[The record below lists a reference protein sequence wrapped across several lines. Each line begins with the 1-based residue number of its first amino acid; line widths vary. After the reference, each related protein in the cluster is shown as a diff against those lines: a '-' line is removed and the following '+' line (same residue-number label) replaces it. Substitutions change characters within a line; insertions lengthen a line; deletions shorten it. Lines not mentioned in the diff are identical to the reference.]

1 VRVIEQKA
9 NDLEAEPKQ
18 EMELR
23 VQAIYSF
30 DEGSTPSWTLENI
43 QEMVTTLV
51 ETTNRHLK
59 DTGLRLVTS
68 LQQDVEIREC
78 RL

>member
-1 VRVIEQKA
+1 VREFGQKA
-9 NDLEAEPKQ
+9 NDLASEPKT

-30 DEGSTPSWTLENI
+30 DEGTTPSWTLENI
-43 QEMVTTLV
+43 QEMVANV
-51 ETTNRHLK
+51 IETTNRHLK
-59 DTGLRLVTS
+59 DSGLRLVTS
-68 LQQDVEIREC
+68 LQQDVEIRER

>member
-1 VRVIEQKA
+1 MRAIEQKA
-9 NDLEAEPKQ
+9 NDLASEPKP

-23 VQAIYSF
+23 VKVIYSF
-30 DEGSTPSWTLENI
+30 DEGTTPIWTLENI
-43 QEMVTTLV
+43 QEMVTNLI

-59 DTGLRLVTS
+59 DSGLRLVTS
-68 LQQDVEIREC
+68 LQQDVEIHEC